1 MFGHYTDRSVYLRCA
16 YAPSPVPLDSLLARH
31 ATCRRDRLALVFG
44 ASRLTHAELDR
55 CVNRVANALSGLG
68 LRKGDR
74 VALLLDNSLEL
85 LELYHAAAKTGIVV
99 VPLSPLLR
107 GGGLRSL
114 LADADVAAIV
124 STPALAAEVDGIRAD
139 LPLATDRF
147 LVVGDADVPG
157 WRRYDELTRDAPE
170 HAPSPSGVTD
180 DDAFNI
186 VYSSGTTGEPKGIVH
201 THRIR
206 EAYGTGFASSFR
218 ITPESVVLHAGS
230 LVFNGSFVTLMPALY
245 VGCTYVLLPSF
256 DPRAMLDALAAER
269 VTHVMLVPSQIVALL
284 EHDDFDEA
292 HLPHLEMIG
301 SLGAPLLLEH
311 KQELIRRLPRRLY
324 ELYGLTEG
332 FVTILDRDDV
342 ERKAASVGVPPPLYA
357 LRIVDA
363 DGSTLP
369 AGEVGEIVGRGPI
382 TMPGYFRRP
391 ELTAETLR
399 DGWIASG
406 DLGYVDDDG
415 FLFLVDRKK
424 DLVISGGV
432 NVYPRDIEEI
442 AIQHPDVLDVA
453 VFGAPDPRWGES
465 PVAAVRVR
473 PGAEH
478 DAAELRDWINERVQ
492 ARYQRVREVVVRDDF
507 PTSLAGKT
515 LRRVIRDDYLER
527 G

>member
-1 MFGHYTDRSVYLRCA
+1 M
-16 YAPSPVPLDSLLARH
+16 PLDTLASRH
-31 ATCRRDRLALVFG
+31 ASCRREHLAVVFG
-44 ASRLTHAELDR
+44 PHRLTHDQI
-55 CVNRVANALSGLG
+55 NRRANRTADALRGLG

-85 LELYHAAAKTGIVV
+85 LDLYHAAAKTGIVV

-107 GGGLRSL
+107 GSGLFNL
-114 LADADVAAIV
+114 LVDADVAAIV
-124 STPALAAEVDGIRAD
+124 TTRALAAELDAIRSELV
-139 LPLATDRF
+139 LPPDRF
-147 LVVGDADVPG
+147 IVVGGDHVPG
-157 WRRYDELTRDAPE
+157 YRRYDELTGESSEEEPE
-170 HAPSPSGVTD
+170 LGGLVD
-180 DDAFNI
+180 DDPFNI

-230 LVFNGSFVTLMPALY
+230 LVFNGSFVTLMPTLY
-245 VGCTYVLLPSF
+245 LGCTYVLLPSF
-256 DPRAMLDALAAER
+256 EPRALLDALAAER

-292 HLPHLEMIG
+292 HLPHLEMVG

-311 KQELIRRLPRRLY
+311 KQELMRRLPRRLY

-332 FVTILDRDDV
+332 FVTILDREDAA
-342 ERKAASVGVPPPLYA
+342 RKAASVGVPPPLYT
-357 LRIVDA
+357 LRILDA
-363 DGSTLP
+363 DGAQLP
-369 AGEVGEIVGRGPI
+369 VGEVGEIFGRGPI

-391 ELTAETLR
+391 EMTAETLR

-406 DLGYVDDDG
+406 DLGYVDHDG
-415 FLFLVDRKK
+415 FLYLVDRKK

-432 NVYPRDIEEI
+432 NVYPRDIEEVV
-442 AIQHPDVLDVA
+442 IQHPDVLDVA

-465 PVAAVRVR
+465 PVAAVRLR
-473 PGAEH
+473 PGSHSTA
-478 DAAELRDWINERVQ
+478 DELRDWVNERVQ
-492 ARYQRVREVVVRDDF
+492 ARYQRVREVVLRDAF

-515 LRRVIRDDYLER
+515 LRRVIRDDYVGR

>member
-1 MFGHYTDRSVYLRCA
+1 
-16 YAPSPVPLDSLLARH
+16 VPLDTLLARH
-31 ATCRRDRLALVFG
+31 ATCRGDRVALVFE
-44 ASRLTHAELDR
+44 AHRLTHAEIDR
-55 CVNRVANALSGLG
+55 RANRTANALHALG
-68 LRKGDR
+68 VQKGDR

-85 LELYHAAAKTGIVV
+85 LDLYHAAAKTGIVV

-107 GGGLRSL
+107 GGGLYSL

-124 STPALAAEVDGIRAD
+124 STPALAAEVDTIR
-139 LPLATDRF
+139 PGLALGGDRY
-147 LVVGDADVPG
+147 LVVGDDEVPG
-157 WRRYDELTRDAPE
+157 WRRYEELISGSPTTAPE
-170 HAPSPSGVTD
+170 PTGVAD
-180 DDAFNI
+180 DDPFNI

-245 VGCTYVLLPSF
+245 LGCTYVLLPSF
-256 DPRAMLDALAAER
+256 DPRAMLDALAVER

-284 EHDDFDEA
+284 EYDDFDEA
-292 HLPHLEMIG
+292 HLPHLEMVG
-301 SLGAPLLLEH
+301 SLSAPLLLEH
-311 KQELIRRLPRRLY
+311 KQELIHRLPRRLY

-342 ERKAASVGVPPPLYA
+342 DRKPASVGVPPPLYA
-357 LRIVDA
+357 MRILDTE
-363 DGSTLP
+363 GGPLP
-369 AGEVGEIVGRGPI
+369 PGEVGEIVGRGPI

-391 ELTAETLR
+391 ALTAETVR

-406 DLGYVDDDG
+406 DLGYVDDEG

-465 PVAAVRVR
+465 PVAAVRMR
-473 PGAEH
+473 PGAKNGA
-478 DAAELRDWINERVQ
+478 DELRDWINERVQ
-492 ARYQRVREVVVRDDF
+492 ARYQRVREVVLRDTF

-515 LRRVIRDDYLER
+515 LRRVIREDYLER